1 MTLKVHQAPPS
12 PPNGDHHREIQ
23 FATTTFV
30 LHCTF
35 FECSCYL
42 RYELSDALS
51 FQLRE
56 QLFGRQARER
66 RWLIVKKFNATQ
78 VRTPAGPANS
88 PNCSPLLSQPAMQQ
102 LYIFSLSS
110 GRETI

>member
-1 MTLKVHQAPPS
+1 MTLKVHQAPP
-12 PPNGDHHREIQ
+12 PPRT
-23 FATTTFV
+23 ATIIVKFNFPQQPS
-30 LHCTF
+30 CTF

-42 RYELSDALS
+42 RYELSEALS